1 MCIPFFVC
9 RIHSSIIF
17 KPMSGRFAKLLTTLF
32 AISMSILANAQVMFE
47 EISDQLGVNHMCKS
61 ISYLGGGVAV
71 FDFDNDGWE
80 DIYLT
85 GGENPDKLLRNL
97 GNWQF
102 QDVSFSSGVA
112 SISPSGSFGVVT
124 GDIDNDGYRDI
135 LISTDMGFRSR
146 LLHNQGNGT
155 FVSLPNAFDDGTSWK
170 TAASFGDVNSDGL
183 LDFYMGA
190 YVYDVDFIFDENNVV
205 IGFQHRCSPNY
216 LFINNGDLTFTD
228 ASLVYGVADTGCALA
243 TAFTDF
249 DGDLDMDLILGN
261 DFGAWVV
268 PSTLFQNQLPLE
280 NLEDIG
286 QQANMDFEIYG
297 MGIAIGDIDKDA
309 DLDYYQTNLGRNTLS
324 LNEGGIFTDITTEAN
339 VESDSSGQ
347 LLNTG
352 WGCFFF
358 DANND
363 SWPDLFVGNGE
374 IQAAAIIGN
383 EELDSNRLYINNGDL
398 TFTDVS
404 ASAGLGSVLRA
415 RGSAYG
421 DFDKDGKLDFVVQ
434 NIHRYQDSTHFELY
448 RNASEVGNWIGFRLI
463 GVQSNRDAFGAHVR
477 LVQNGVSAIAEVD
490 GGSSHASQSSSI
502 IHFGLGSA
510 TQVDSVIVTFPSGIQ
525 RTFSDLNVNQ
535 VLEVVEDITI
545 GVSSID
551 SGDLQIVYKGG
562 IPTIISS
569 VPQFASIQLLD
580 VTGRSV
586 LRTRKQLVQGQ
597 NLLKDISTL
606 PFGVYLLEVSGQN
619 DREVFRIVVSQ

>member
-1 MCIPFFVC
+1 MSKFLSFSCLALLQFV
-9 RIHSSIIF
+9 SFSI
-17 KPMSGRFAKLLTTLF
+17 
-32 AISMSILANAQVMFE
+32 NAQVQFE
-47 EISDQLGVNHMCKS
+47 EIHDQLGVNHMYKS
-61 ISYLGGGVAV
+61 TSYLGGGVAV

-85 GGENPDKLLRNL
+85 GGENSDKLLRNL

-102 QDVSFSSGVA
+102 QDVSFSSGIA
-112 SISPSGSFGVVT
+112 SFSPSGSFGVVT

-135 LISTDMGFRSR
+135 LITTDMGYRSK

-155 FVSLPNAFDDGTSWK
+155 FVSLPNAFNDGTSWK
-170 TAASFGDVNSDGL
+170 TAASFGDVNADGL
-183 LDFYMGA
+183 LDFYIGA
-190 YVYDVDFIFDENNVV
+190 YVYDIEFIFDQNNVI

-280 NLEDIG
+280 DLEDVG
-286 QQANMDFEIYG
+286 TQTNMNFEIYG
-297 MGIAIGDIDKDA
+297 MGIAVGDIDKDA
-309 DLDYYQTNLGRNTLS
+309 DLDYYQTNLGRNILS
-324 LNEGGIFTDITTEAN
+324 LNEGGVFMDITTEAD
-339 VESDSSGQ
+339 VESDSIGLQ
-347 LLNTG
+347 LNTG

-374 IQAAAIIGN
+374 IAAAAIIDN
-383 EELDSNRLYINNGDL
+383 ADLDSNRLYLNNGDL
-398 TFTDVS
+398 TFTDIT
-404 ASAGLGSVLRA
+404 ADAGLGSVLRA
-415 RGSAYG
+415 RGAAYA

-434 NIHRYQDSTHFELY
+434 NIHRYQDSTHFEVY
-448 RNASEVGNWIGFRLI
+448 RNASSEVGNWIGFRLI

-477 LVQNGVSAIAEVD
+477 LVQNGVSTIAEVD
-490 GGSSHASQSSSI
+490 GGSSHASQNSSI

-510 TQVDSVIVTFPSGIQ
+510 TLVDSVIVTFPSGIQ
-525 RTFSDLNVNQ
+525 RAFSDLSVNQ

-545 GVSSID
+545 GVSSND
-551 SGDLQIVYKGG
+551 LGDMRFVYEDG

-569 VPQFASIQLLD
+569 ASQFATIQLLD

-597 NLLKDISTL
+597 NPLQDISTL
-606 PFGVYLLEVSGQN
+606 PVGVYLLEVSKQN
-619 DREVFRIVVSQ
+619 DRQVFRIVVSR